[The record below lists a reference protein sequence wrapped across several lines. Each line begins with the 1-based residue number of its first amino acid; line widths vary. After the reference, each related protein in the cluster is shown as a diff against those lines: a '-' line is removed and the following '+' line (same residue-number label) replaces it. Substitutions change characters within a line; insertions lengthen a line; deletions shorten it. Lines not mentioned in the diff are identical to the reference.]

1 MSSNVKEKGRQ
12 RYINLWIL
20 EYSLFFYK
28 MCIDNGIVRKF
39 FTIVGGAMF
48 EWLLNKFDN

>member
-28 MCIDNGIVRKF
+28 MCIDNGIVRKI
-39 FTIVGGAMF
+39 FTIVGGVMF